1 MRLTLL
7 SIPAVLLLA
16 ACGKSQSLEER
27 WLEKS
32 QRKEVIVFRHGKPD
46 SSDMYLGEERSF
58 YFQARPL
65 PPSSSRANESGIY
78 FYSVAGDSLILKTRQ
93 EKYYFHMSSD
103 GRSFTIGRFF
113 ADPGGLGDLVTFEK
127 Q

>member
-7 SIPAVLLLA
+7 YIPMALLLA
-16 ACGKSQSLEER
+16 ACSKSQSLEER

-32 QRKEVIVFRHGKPD
+32 QRKEVIVFRNGKPD
-46 SSDMYLGEERSF
+46 SSDMYMGEERSF
-58 YFQARPL
+58 YFQTRPL
-65 PPSSSRANESGIY
+65 PPSSSRASESGIY
-78 FYSVAGDSLILKTRQ
+78 FYSLAGDSLILKTRQ
-93 EKYYFHMSSD
+93 EKFYFRMSAD

-113 ADPGGLGDLVTFEK
+113 TDPGGLGDLVIFEK